1 MPGSWLMAS
10 VCMEWM
16 KQISCATEAVWGSSS
31 LSHNEI
37 QTALSAQFFVFGA
50 FLAGFTCVWGFLEKP
65 RD

>member
-1 MPGSWLMAS
+1 MQAILLML
-10 VCMEWM
+10 
-16 KQISCATEAVWGSSS
+16 ATGLFSLGWWSSS

>member
-1 MPGSWLMAS
+1 MQAILLML
-10 VCMEWM
+10 
-16 KQISCATEAVWGSSS
+16 ATGLFSLGWWSSS

-50 FLAGFTCVWGFLEKP
+50 FLAGFTCVWGFIEKP